1 MNLGTK
7 RNRYTSWNA
16 TRLAYR
22 IQYPENCFLIRI
34 CRLVAFGD
42 SVAIRLTSDELP
54 QTDRCGGEA
63 GSRWRCGQTGGRLAS
78 ANDELSSG

>member
-1 MNLGTK
+1 MNLRTK
-7 RNRYTSWNA
+7 RNRHTTWNA

-22 IQYPENCFLIRI
+22 IQYPENYFLIHI

-54 QTDRCGGEA
+54 QTDRSGG
-63 GSRWRCGQTGGRLAS
+63 
-78 ANDELSSG
+78 